1 MVSVLLRPP
10 LGRTSLVFDSPV
22 TTASLIRL
30 SHVKQSTLQPRCSRC
45 DYVLHDISILVLI
58 ESLPFT
64 FEVGNASLFH
74 FAATSKYAHTC
85 SPHMSSSIV
94 FARQNSI
101 WPAPLLWLLGT
112 CRLLPRA
119 KFTHKCALSC
129 PERYLIPE
137 GLIKSIRIKYAPH
150 AATDQ
155 VEMKALL
162 PPA

>member
-1 MVSVLLRPP
+1 MLNSLL
-10 LGRTSLVFDSPV
+10 SN
-22 TTASLIRL
+22 
-30 SHVKQSTLQPRCSRC
+30 HVVVDAIMCYMMYACWL
-45 DYVLHDISILVLI
+45 LI

-64 FEVGNASLFH
+64 FEVGNASSFH

-94 FARQNSI
+94 FAQQNSI
-101 WPAPLLWLLGT
+101 WPAPLLWLLRT
-112 CRLLPRA
+112 CWLLPRA
-119 KFTHKCALSC
+119 KFTPQMCTKLS
-129 PERYLIPE
+129 
-137 GLIKSIRIKYAPH
+137 KSIRIKYAPH